1 MKKQMPRYVDIYN
14 LDKLNIA
21 DLHAAAKSLGIA
33 KIQTKTND
41 QIIAEIRWI
50 VENEELYQQ
59 VI

>member
-1 MKKQMPRYVDIYN
+1 MTTTIVDIYN

-21 DLHAAAKSLGIA
+21 DLHTVAAEFGIFE
-33 KIQTKTND
+33 IQTKTND
-41 QIIAEIRWI
+41 QIIAEIRWT